1 MVNELSDQLG
11 DLGSGAG
18 RGGGSG
24 GSIRE
29 AGGSFGK
36 RAAAQEEQYFRKLQ
50 HEQLAKLKQQ
60 LDAEKINIFKN
71 LL

>member
-1 MVNELSDQLG
+1 MVNEFSDQLG
-11 DLGSGAG
+11 DLGSGAS
-18 RGGGSG
+18 RGGGG
-24 GSIRE
+24 RIRK
-29 AGGSFGK
+29 ADGSFGE

-71 LL
+71 LF